1 MNNDSNDVS
10 QRGPSLAQEEQE
22 ENTENEQKKQTNWA
36 FSDVKR
42 TFLNTEIQ
50 KGKHSLISPMWKYET
65 FISGIRQ
72 EQS

>member
-22 ENTENEQKKQTNWA
+22 EKTENKQKKQTNWA

-65 FISGIRQ
+65 FILGIRQ